1 MLFYSAY
8 LQFLNKQKEL
18 WWYLFSLGT
27 PMENEVLWIVR
38 HSWQMLYVTPPH
50 PHNPQKIHM
59 VHNISQMKS
68 KASQGRSLGG
78 FWSQIARNKCAILI
92 LALKLPLLEW
102 SQSHNLCSTAHLKVE
117 TRCFL
122 VCFSSGKKKKIRT
135 LDEIC
140 NPSYTN
146 LRSPRRFYNL
156 IPKQAA
162 KRGNSPGEKKD
173 FLFFPS
179 SSFVWISE
187 TFSWASHCSH
197 GFCPFLFPSL
207 RGCPHCGGGPGAA
220 AHTGPGKVHL
230 LPMML
235 LSVTKAVRGDTE
247 GPHAA
252 TDNLSIFIITSCVAA
267 PLEWG
272 VSVASN

>member
-1 MLFYSAY
+1 
-8 LQFLNKQKEL
+8 
-18 WWYLFSLGT
+18 
-27 PMENEVLWIVR
+27 
-38 HSWQMLYVTPPH
+38 
-50 PHNPQKIHM
+50 M

-117 TRCFL
+117 IRCFL
-122 VCFSSGKKKKIRT
+122 VCFSSGGKKKTIRT

-146 LRSPRRFYNL
+146 LRSPRRVYNL

-162 KRGNSPGEKKD
+162 KRGNSPRGGKKD

-187 TFSWASHCSH
+187 MFSWASHCSQ
-197 GFCPFLFPSL
+197 GFCPFLFLSL
-207 RGCPHCGGGPGAA
+207 RGCPNRGGGAGAA
-220 AHTGPGKVHL
+220 AHIGSGNVHL
-230 LPMML
+230 LPVML
-235 LSVTKAVRGDTE
+235 LGVTKDVRGDTE

-252 TDNLSIFIITSCVAA
+252 MDNLSVFIITSCVAV